1 LKVTE
6 LIFGGDDRFYNNI
19 FYCPAYAKEKRD
31 EDKKETVAEAT
42 GEEKQGGINFGLHA
56 YCAYPLG
63 GKAYQAA
70 IEESERKIGIG
81 MLTTFRS
88 VKQPVYAEGNVYLL
102 GAHALC
108 GEENT
113 AVYPD
118 FDPQPLLEANDDVY
132 LTLTVPQEML
142 ALRTASVTTARLGS
156 PRFPEALYENPD
168 GTPITLDRDFFGKE
182 RGKNPTVGPF
192 ESLAS
197 GRFRMR
203 LI

>member
-1 LKVTE
+1 MGTIIPSTKPKV
-6 LIFGGDDRFYNNI
+6 
-19 FYCPAYAKEKRD
+19 K
-31 EDKKETVAEAT
+31 
-42 GEEKQGGINFGLHA
+42 
-56 YCAYPLG
+56 
-63 GKAYQAA
+63 
-70 IEESERKIGIG
+70 SS
-81 MLTTFRS
+81 M
-88 VKQPVYAEGNVYLL
+88 
-102 GAHALC
+102 
-108 GEENT
+108 
-113 AVYPD
+113 
-118 FDPQPLLEANDDVY
+118 LEANDDVY

-192 ESLAS
+192 ESLSS